1 MMSNNSKSCCVL
13 RMCVFPSIWISCKIN
28 DDIIYFVS
36 PKKILLSQ
44 ILCVYFLFTISVK
57 RINYLPSTQ
66 HTASNVFKGLQYTVP
81 VTLCL
86 LTIFL
91 IVLILGRFFVL
102 TWAVFKNHFC
112 SRLSFLSFNSEKHQP
127 GPVHFF
133 LSKFIRFKLKHIW
146 FNFSEASKYQGSSLE
161 NRSKMHDM
169 RVNVKLDIHM
179 V

>member
-44 ILCVYFLFTISVK
+44 ILCVCFLFTISGFK

-66 HTASNVFKGLQYTVP
+66 HTASNVFKGLWYTVP

-91 IVLILGRFFVL
+91 IVLILGRYFVL

-112 SRLSFLSFNSEKHQP
+112 SRLSFLSFNYEKHQP

-133 LSKFIRFKLKHIW
+133 SLKITW
-146 FNFSEASKYQGSSLE
+146 FDVYA
-161 NRSKMHDM
+161 
-169 RVNVKLDIHM
+169 
-179 V
+179 